1 MRRFILALA
10 VCLTLSAFAAPAM
23 ADNDSVARSRIRKL
37 QTTVEELETKV
48 VALQLLV
55 SRLTDSNKEL
65 ETKVDALLQA
75 LARRA
80 SEAESAQ

>member
-1 MRRFILALA
+1 MRRLILALTI
-10 VCLTLSAFAAPAM
+10 CLALGAFAAPAM

-37 QTTVEELETKV
+37 KASVEELETKV